1 VSIDDSNAP
10 DLLYCELDRIA
21 GLVDA
26 ALQTPTPTHE
36 CLRCGNRW
44 TGRTVHPKTC
54 PLCHSAYWDTSATT
68 AHGRTPSE
76 AERRRLRKAAV
87 KRRRADR
94 LRAKARKHGI
104 TLEPLPQ
111 PTLVQELASDLNK
124 ELAKQ
129 GIEILPAVIR
139 QRYDELAKK
148 LDDNSRLSD
157 MEKLSEARRPRTVP
171 PPPGLEDMG

>member
-1 VSIDDSNAP
+1 VSIDDSNEP

-21 GLVDA
+21 ALVDS
-26 ALQTPTPTHE
+26 ALQTPTPTHK

-44 TGRTVHPKTC
+44 TGRSCHPKTC

-76 AERRRLRKAAV
+76 AERKRLQKAAV

-104 TLEPLPQ
+104 TLEPLPTAEPRGIIVGAHIIQ
-111 PTLVQELASDLNK
+111 DGKVVDTIGQTPSRPPAS
-124 ELAKQ
+124 AF
-129 GIEILPAVIR
+129 R
-139 QRYDELAKK
+139 
-148 LDDNSRLSD
+148 
-157 MEKLSEARRPRTVP
+157 RTVP
-171 PPPGLEDMG
+171 PPPGLEDLG

>member
-1 VSIDDSNAP
+1 VSIDDTAAP

-44 TGRTVHPKTC
+44 TGRTAHPKTC
-54 PLCHSAYWDTSATT
+54 PLCHSAYWDTPATT

-76 AERRRLRKAAV
+76 SERRRLQKAAK

-104 TLEPLPQ
+104 TLEPMPSTATDEKSWPQ
-111 PTLVQELASDLNK
+111 VGPTPTLPGE
-124 ELAKQ
+124 
-129 GIEILPAVIR
+129 VIIVR
-139 QRYDELAKK
+139 ERDEH
-148 LDDNSRLSD
+148 SHTLS
-157 MEKLSEARRPRTVP
+157 RPRTVP
-171 PPPGLEDMG
+171 PPPGLEDLG